1 MQLNYITMRSLSL
14 LLWISLLAFVTSCK
28 EEVSTTQTQ
37 KTPEV
42 YQPLNRAY
50 SRTDTVR
57 FTGDSTRMAVI
68 GLLTPGAYLE
78 DSSRQLPVDVL
89 YYVKGKQVSA
99 FTDTFSTRDQEELS
113 HYFEGTDSNGN
124 SCERFFTVTF
134 GYPACGYNQSHLTF
148 FADANNC
155 YFVTAHSSS
164 ADGAYGGGLEFF
176 GTCDAQ
182 SAQQITSAY
191 VGRGAEED
199 TGDSITVYHSDSIQY
214 RFDGKQWNAKPVTP
228 KDSVYRTF
236 KDRL

>member
-1 MQLNYITMRSLSL
+1 MRSFSL
-14 LLWISLLAFVTSCK
+14 LLWISLLVFVTSCK
-28 EEVSTTQTQ
+28 EEVSTTETQ
-37 KTPEV
+37 KVPDA

-57 FTGDSTRMAVI
+57 FTGDSSRIAVI

-89 YYVKGKQVSA
+89 YFVKGKQVSA
-99 FTDTFSTRDQEELS
+99 FTDTFSTRDEEELS

-176 GTCDAQ
+176 DACDAK
-182 SAQQITSAY
+182 SAQFLTSAY
-191 VGRGAEED
+191 VSRGGDDD
-199 TGDSITVYHSDSIQY
+199 TGDVITIQYSDSMQY
-214 RFDGKQWNAKPVTP
+214 RFDGKQWSAKSITP
-228 KDSVYRTF
+228 KDSVYRSY
-236 KDRL
+236 KDLL